1 VAPAPQETDAKVAYR
16 WIATLGFCYLISE
29 LSCAI
34 FWIDLWHFL
43 PSASGSS
50 GPKNVR

>member
-1 VAPAPQETDAKVAYR
+1 MAPAPQETDAKVAYR

-34 FWIDLWHFL
+34 FWIHLWHFL
-43 PSASGSS
+43 PSALWLQGL
-50 GPKNVR
+50 KNVR